1 MPRLYTLTL
10 IILRALAILIGLLI
24 ALSVAAAHLI

>member
-1 MPRLYTLTL
+1 MRPLYTIAL

-24 ALSVAAAHLI
+24 ALSVAAAPLI